1 MTQHSRNRNDNMDA
15 CFRLLDSSSKGY
27 LNDQDL
33 QKLAQ
38 EVGATISQKQAKRMV
53 SFCSSD
59 GRVDRN
65 DFFRLLSP
73 PEP

>member
-1 MTQHSRNRNDNMDA
+1 MEA
-15 CFRLLDSSSKGY
+15 CFRLIDTSDKGF
-27 LNDQDL
+27 LTDEDI

-38 EVGATISQKQAKRMV
+38 EVGATISQRQAKRMV

-59 GRVDRN
+59 GRVDRK
-65 DFFRLLSP
+65 DFRRLMSP